1 MKALTIGQIARDAG
15 VSVETVRFYE
25 RQGLLTPPE
34 RTPSGY
40 RQYEEDAV
48 WRLRFIRRA
57 KEVGFTLKEVKELLS
72 LRLDA
77 ATTCEDVRSRAEAK
91 IAHIDDKI
99 HTLHRMR
106 ERLVKLTEAC
116 ARRSTTGRCPI
127 LEALDAGERT

>member
-1 MKALTIGQIARDAG
+1 M
-15 VSVETVRFYE
+15 
-25 RQGLLTPPE
+25 QGSAWRPCGFMNGKGCSRRPSG
-34 RTPSGY
+34 RPSGY

-57 KEVGFTLKEVKELLS
+57 KEVGFTLNEVKELLS

-91 IAHIDDKI
+91 IANIDDKI